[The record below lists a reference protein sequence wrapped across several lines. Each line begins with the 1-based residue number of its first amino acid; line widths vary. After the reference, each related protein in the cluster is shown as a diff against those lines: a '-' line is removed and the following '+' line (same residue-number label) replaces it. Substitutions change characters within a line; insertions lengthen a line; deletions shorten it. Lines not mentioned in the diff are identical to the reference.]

1 MKTAASILWTAII
14 TSAGY
19 LYMPV
24 TPPQE
29 LATMFQHGH
38 YGAYIDHMRVNC
50 GSVPCVYDD
59 NIKRVHRYHRIANG
73 LGH

>member
-1 MKTAASILWTAII
+1 MKTAAMILWAGII
-14 TSAGY
+14 TGAGY

-29 LATMFQHGH
+29 LPYQHHGH
-38 YGAYIDHMRVNC
+38 YVAVIDHMRINC
-50 GSVPCVYDD
+50 GSLPCVYDD